1 MKQVDYVVATESENL
16 VIDIEQKRKQ
26 ITDEIVTALIAERK
40 RRGLTQQDIADISGM
55 KAPNVTRIESRK
67 YSPSLDVLMRYADA
81 LGKQL
86 YIGLEDALAADTCT

>member
-1 MKQVDYVVATESENL
+1 MKQVDYVVHTENENL

-26 ITDEIVTALIAERK
+26 ITDEIVTSLIAERK
-40 RRGLTQQDIADISGM
+40 RLGLTQQDIADISGM

-81 LGKQL
+81 LGKSIKMDL
-86 YIGLEDALAADTCT
+86 VDEEK